1 MDNKILITSRN
12 TRLKRA
18 AVLVACV
25 TALAYA
31 ASQLTSGSGSNTLL
45 ATGNQA
51 VQASPSGSGTLAAAQ
66 NTYAAL
72 TPEQAALTKWD
83 APVSLPLVPVG
94 AALLSNGNVLVWA
107 SNLANNFNASGNT
120 ITALFDPV
128 TGTSVSRNVT
138 ETAHNMFCPGTAR
151 LSDGSLLINGG
162 YDGAQSSLYDPVAN
176 TWKAT
181 AKVTVPRGYPGS
193 TTLAD
198 GSVLTLGGAWGNVTA
213 GAKGAEVFTLAGGW
227 RQLSGVP
234 DVPDFMIDRTFKSW
248 QSNSHYNLIPTGN
261 GKVLLAAPSADMHWI
276 DTQGNGSYAP
286 AGQRGDDGT
295 AFSANTVMFEAG
307 KILKVGGS
315 SWNNNTPSSAGAYLL
330 DTNNGGVDVQKL
342 APMAYPRTFSN
353 SVVLPNGQV
362 VVVGGQTTTLEFSDS
377 NAVLAPEIFDPVTNK
392 FTVLPPMKVARNYHS
407 VAVLLPDARVMVGG
421 GGLCACVGDHAD
433 VEIMSPPYLFNADGS
448 KAVRPAITVAPDKVG
463 YGGTANVETDSVIT
477 GFAMV
482 RLGAVTHAVNNG
494 QRRVSL
500 SFTQTDATHY
510 VLNIPSNPG
519 ILVPGQWMLFAMN
532 ANGTPSLARFVTVS
546 NEGAPVL
553 PAQAAITVA
562 AGGAVN
568 ASVKASTSTGT
579 LSYSATGLPPGV
591 TINSS
596 TGAITGTPS
605 VPGKYVVTI
614 RVSNG
619 AQTVST
625 DTTLDVIG
633 TGNGSGLLAQYF
645 NNTTL
650 SGTVV
655 LQTTQAVN
663 FAWGAAAPAPGVTA
677 DNFSVRWSG
686 SLEAVS
692 SGGTKIQTVSDDAVR
707 VWVNNQLVI
716 DNWAPH
722 GPTTNTATVS
732 MVAGQRY
739 NVVVEYFEQGG
750 SATMQ
755 LQWQPAGA
763 TAFVAIPADRLYPGV
778 APSTT
783 NLAKGKVATQSST
796 YETAAA
802 GRAVDGNTNG
812 TYSGGSVNHTASTA
826 PQDWWQVDLGTL
838 SRIDLIQ
845 LWNRTDCCTDRLQ
858 NFYVLVSPADMTGR
872 TLADLLA
879 DPKVIQRKVAATS
892 VVSNIGIPVNG
903 LGRYVRVQFIGQNYL
918 HLAEVQ
924 VWGGPGV
931 YHTPTINPIGA
942 QTGLINSNF
951 NLAVS
956 ASDVDGNPLTFS
968 ATGLPAGLSIVPATG
983 VIQGSPTAAGVFD
996 ITVTA
1001 ANDGGLKASSS
1012 FQLTVQDVVPA
1023 VTSLPAPL
1031 ATAGG
1036 AVSYAPVMGAGAS
1049 SQYSWNFGDGTG
1061 DTPFSTSTAANHS
1074 YSAPGVYGV
1083 VLTVRTDDGR
1093 VASYRFLQA
1102 VTSGAATSASRATSS
1117 LALEPR
1123 SGASTRLWVVNA
1135 DNDSVSVF
1143 DTGTNARVA
1152 EINVGSAPRSIAR
1165 ANDGRMWVVN
1175 KFGSSISV
1183 ISPSTLAV
1191 VQTISL
1197 PRASQP
1203 YGIVFSPVDG
1213 SALVTLEAGGKLLKL
1228 DGTSGAQVG
1237 SLDVGM
1243 DVRHMALTAAGDKL
1257 LLSRFITRP
1266 LPGEGTANIST
1277 TNAMGDPVG
1286 ADVLVVDP
1294 RAMSLSKNVV
1304 LAHSERVDGANSGR
1318 GVPNY
1323 LGAAAISPDG
1333 QTAWV
1338 PSKQDNIKRGTLRDG
1353 NNLEFKHTVRSVS
1366 SRIDMG
1372 SLSEDLPGRVDFNL
1386 SSVASAAAF
1395 HPKGAYL
1402 FVALE
1407 TNRQVAVVDAA
1418 GKQELFRLEVGL
1430 APQGL
1435 VLSPDGL
1442 KLYVSNFMS
1451 RTVSV
1456 MDLTPLVNFGQT
1468 TLKAQATLNAIT
1480 TEKLPATVLK
1490 GKQLFYDARDP
1501 RLARD
1506 SYMSCASCHN
1516 DGGHDGRVWDL
1527 TGLGEG
1533 LRNTIALRGRAGM
1546 ANGFLH
1552 WSANFDEVQDFEGQ
1566 IRGLAGG
1573 TGLMNDADFK
1583 LGTRSQTLG
1592 DKKAG
1597 ISPDL
1602 DALAAYVAS
1611 LNSFAP
1617 SPNRN
1622 ADGSLTA
1629 AALAGKTVFK
1639 NLNCARCHGGNDF
1652 TLSGDATQLKD
1663 IGTIRASSGSR
1674 LGGTLPGLDIPTLR
1688 DVWATGPYLHDGSA
1702 ATLADAV
1709 SAHNSASLNGAVI
1722 NSTDMGNLVAYLSQI
1737 GSEEG
1742 AAPVPYA
1749 IGTIFGKTTT
1759 GTAFTDTVVAGQKL
1773 TGVIVRAGWWLDSI
1787 QGLATPANLPSH
1799 GGTGGSAVTVTWPAN
1814 EYLVRIYG
1822 KVGSTGVISVL
1833 NFVTNTGRVLG
1844 PYGTGQGQTSNTA
1857 FDYTVPTGNRVL
1869 GFTGN
1874 AGTYLNALG
1883 VIYGPL

>member
-1 MDNKILITSRN
+1 MNNKVLITGGNASR
-12 TRLKRA
+12 KR
-18 AVLVACV
+18 VVLLVACV
-25 TALAYA
+25 SALAYA
-31 ASQLTSGSGSNTLL
+31 ASQMLDT
-45 ATGNQA
+45 
-51 VQASPSGSGTLAAAQ
+51 SGSGTLLASGNTSSAPTTSGGGTLVSAQ
-66 NTYAAL
+66 NSYAAL

-83 APVSLPLVPVG
+83 APVSLPVVPVG
-94 AALLSNGNVLVWA
+94 AALLSNGKVLVWA
-107 SNLANNFNASGNT
+107 SNLTNNFNASGNT
-120 ITALFDPV
+120 MTALFDPV
-128 TGTSVSRNVT
+128 TGTSVARNVT

-151 LSDGSLLINGG
+151 LADGSLLINGG
-162 YDGAQSSLYDPVAN
+162 YDGAQSSLYDPVGN
-176 TWKAT
+176 TWKT
-181 AKVTVPRGYPGS
+181 AGKVNIPRGYPGS

-198 GSVLTLGGAWGNVTA
+198 GSVLTLGGAWGNVTSDP
-213 GAKGAEVFTLAGGW
+213 KGAEVFSVASGW
-227 RQLSGVP
+227 RTLTGVP
-234 DVPDFMIDRTFKSW
+234 DVPEFMMDRTFKSW

-261 GKVLLAAPSADMHWI
+261 GKVLLAAPSVDMYWI
-276 DTQGNGSYAP
+276 DTQGTGSYVP
-286 AGQRGDDGT
+286 AGQRGDDGL
-295 AFSANTVMFEAG
+295 AFSGNTVMFEAG

-362 VVVGGQTTTLEFSDS
+362 VVVGGQTNTLEFSDS

-407 VAVLLPDARVMVGG
+407 VAVLLPDGRVMVGG
-421 GGLCACVGDHAD
+421 GGLCACAADHAD
-433 VEIMSPPYLFNADGS
+433 AEIMSPPYLFNADGS
-448 KAVRPAITVAPDKVG
+448 KAARPAIMVSPDKVG
-463 YGGTANVETDSVIT
+463 YGSTANVETDSAIT

-482 RLGAVTHAVNNG
+482 RLGSVTHAVNNG

-510 VLNIPSNPG
+510 ALNIPSNPG

-532 ANGTPSLARFVTVS
+532 ANGTPSMARFVTVS
-546 NEGAPVL
+546 NDGAPVL

-568 ASVKASTSTGT
+568 ATVKASTTTGT
-579 LSYSATGLPPGV
+579 LTYSATGLPQGV
-591 TINSS
+591 SINSS

-619 AQTVST
+619 TQTVST
-625 DTTLDVIG
+625 DTTLDVIANG
-633 TGNGSGLLAQYF
+633 TGTGLLAQYF

-650 SGTVV
+650 SGTVA
-655 LQTTQAVN
+655 LQTTQAIN
-663 FAWGAAAPAPGVTA
+663 FAWGTAAPATGLPA

-686 SLEAVS
+686 SVEAVS
-692 SGGTKIQTVSDDAVR
+692 SGGTKIQTVSDDGVR

-716 DNWAPH
+716 DNWTAH
-722 GPTTNTATVS
+722 APTTNTATVS

-750 SATMQ
+750 GATMQ
-755 LQWQPAGA
+755 LQWQAAG
-763 TAFVAIPADRLYPGV
+763 TSAFVAIPADRLYPGA

-783 NLAKGKVATQSST
+783 NLAKGKTATQSST

-802 GRAVDGNTNG
+802 SRAVDGNTNG
-812 TYSGGSVNHTASTA
+812 TYSAGSVSHTASTA
-826 PQDWWQVDLGTL
+826 AQDWWQVDLGTL
-838 SRIDLIQ
+838 SRVDLIQ
-845 LWNRTDCCTDRLQ
+845 LWNRTDSNTDRLQ
-858 NFYVLVSPADMTGR
+858 NFYVLVSPVDMTGR

-879 DPKVIQRKVAATS
+879 DPKVIQRKVAATN

-903 LGRYVRVQFIGQNYL
+903 LGRYVRVQFIGQNFL

-931 YHTPTINPIGA
+931 YHTPTINAIGA

-968 ATGLPAGLSIVPATG
+968 ATGLPAGLSIAPSTG
-983 VIQGSPTAAGVFD
+983 VIQGSPTAAGGFNV
-996 ITVTA
+996 TVTA
-1001 ANDGGLKASSS
+1001 ANDGGLKASTS

-1031 ATAGG
+1031 VSAGG
-1036 AVSYAPVMGAGAS
+1036 SASYTPAMGTGAS
-1049 SQYSWNFGDGTG
+1049 AQYSWNFGDGTG
-1061 DTPFSTSTAANHS
+1061 DTPFSATAATNHI
-1074 YSAPGVYGV
+1074 YSAPGVYNV

-1093 VASYRFLQA
+1093 VSAYRFLQA
-1102 VTSGAATSASRATSS
+1102 VSNGAATTVSRSTSN
-1117 LALEPR
+1117 LALEAR
-1123 SGASTRLWVVNA
+1123 TGASTRLWVVNA

-1143 DTGTNARVA
+1143 DTATNARSA

-1175 KFGSSISV
+1175 KGGASISV
-1183 ISPSTLAV
+1183 ISASTLAV

-1203 YGIVFSPVDG
+1203 YGIVFSPLDG

-1228 DGTSGAQVG
+1228 DGSTGAQLA
-1237 SLDVGM
+1237 SLDVGV
-1243 DVRHMALTAAGDKL
+1243 DVRHMALTSSGDKL
-1257 LLSRFITRP
+1257 LLSRFITKP
-1266 LPGEGTANIST
+1266 LPGENTASVST
-1277 TNAMGDPVG
+1277 VNAAGSSVG

-1294 RAMSLSKNVV
+1294 RSMSLSKNVV
-1304 LAHSERVDGANSGR
+1304 LAHSERVDGSNSGR
-1318 GVPNY
+1318 GIPNY

-1338 PSKQDNIKRGTLRDG
+1338 PSKQDNVKRGTLRDG
-1353 NNLEFKHTVRSVS
+1353 NNLEFKHTVRSIS

-1372 SLSEDLPGRVDFNL
+1372 SLNEDLAGRVDFNL

-1435 VLSPDGL
+1435 LVSADGL

-1456 MDLTPLVNFGQT
+1456 IDLTPLVNFGQA
-1468 TLKAQATLNAIT
+1468 TLNAPATLNAIT
-1480 TEKLPATVLK
+1480 TEKLSATVLK

-1501 RLARD
+1501 RLTRD

-1573 TGLMNDADFK
+1573 TGLMSDADFK
-1583 LGTRSQTLG
+1583 LGTRSQSLG

-1597 ISPDL
+1597 ISADL
-1602 DALAAYVAS
+1602 DALAAYVGS
-1611 LNSFAP
+1611 LTTFAP

-1663 IGTIRASSGSR
+1663 IGTIKASSGTR
-1674 LGGTLPGLDIPTLR
+1674 LGGALPGIDIPTLR
-1688 DVWATGPYLHDGSA
+1688 DVWATGPYLHDGAA

-1709 SAHNSASLNGAVI
+1709 SAHNSASLNGGVI

-1737 GSEEG
+1737 GGEEG
-1742 AAPVPYA
+1742 AAPVPYTS
-1749 IGTIFGKTTT
+1749 GTIFGKTTT
-1759 GTAFTDTVVAGQKL
+1759 GTAFADTVVAEQKL
-1773 TGVIVRAGWWLDSI
+1773 TGVVVRAGWWLDSI
-1787 QGLATPANLPSH
+1787 QGLATPTNLPLH
-1799 GGTGGSAVTVTWPAN
+1799 GGTGGTAVTVTWPAT

-1844 PYGTGQGQTSNTA
+1844 PYGTGQGQTSTTA

-1869 GFTGN
+1869 GFAGN
-1874 AGTYLNALG
+1874 TSAYLNALG

>member
-1 MDNKILITSRN
+1 MNSKVLITQGPN
-12 TRLKRA
+12 KKRKRVA
-18 AVLVACV
+18 LVVACLS
-25 TALAYA
+25 ALAYA
-31 ASQLTSGSGSNTLL
+31 ATQVLGTTDTGSTTTSGATSSTTSSG
-45 ATGNQA
+45 
-51 VQASPSGSGTLAAAQ
+51 GTLISAAG
-66 NTYAAL
+66 NYPAL
-72 TPEQAALTKWD
+72 TPEQAARAKWD
-83 APVSLPLVPVG
+83 APVALPVVPVG
-94 AALLSNGNVLVWA
+94 AALLANGKVLVWA
-107 SNLANNFNASGNT
+107 SNLTNNFNASGNT
-120 ITALFDPV
+120 MTALFDPT
-128 TGTSVSRNVT
+128 TGTSVARNVT

-151 LSDGSLLINGG
+151 LTDGSLLINGG
-162 YDGAQSSLYDPVAN
+162 YDGAQSSLYDPVGN
-176 TWKAT
+176 TWKT
-181 AKVTVPRGYPGS
+181 AGKVNIPRGYPGS

-198 GSVLTLGGAWGNVTA
+198 GSVLTLGGAWGNVSSDP
-213 GAKGAEVFTLAGGW
+213 KGAEVFTVTGGW
-227 RQLSGVP
+227 RTLSGVP
-234 DVPDFMIDRTFKSW
+234 DVPAFMMDRTFKGW

-261 GKVLLAAPSADMHWI
+261 GKVLLAAPSVDMYWI
-276 DTQGNGSYAP
+276 DPQGNGSYAP
-286 AGQRGDDGT
+286 AGQRGDDGL
-295 AFSANTVMFEAG
+295 AFSGNTVMFEAG

-362 VVVGGQTTTLEFSDS
+362 VVVGGQTNTLEFSDS
-377 NAVLAPEIFDPVTNK
+377 NAVLAPEIFDPATNK

-407 VAVLLPDARVMVGG
+407 VAVLLPDGRVMVGG
-421 GGLCACVGDHAD
+421 GGLCACAADHAD
-433 VEIMSPPYLFNADGS
+433 AEIMSPPYLFNADGTQ
-448 KAVRPAITVAPDKVG
+448 AVRPAITAAPDKVG
-463 YGGTANVETDSVIT
+463 YGGTANVTTDSAIT

-510 VLNIPSNPG
+510 TLDIPSNPG
-519 ILVPGQWMLFAMN
+519 ILIPGQWMLFAMN
-532 ANGTPSLARFVTVS
+532 ANGTPSMARFVTVS
-546 NEGAPVL
+546 GDGAPVL
-553 PAQAAITVA
+553 PAQPAITVS

-568 ASVKASTSTGT
+568 ATVKASTTSGT
-579 LSYSATGLPPGV
+579 LTYSATGLPQGV
-591 TINSS
+591 SINSS

-625 DTTLDVIG
+625 DTTLDVIASG
-633 TGNGSGLLAQYF
+633 TGTGLLAQYF
-645 NNTTL
+645 NNTTV
-650 SGTVV
+650 SGNVAW
-655 LQTTQAVN
+655 QTTQAVN
-663 FAWGAAAPAPGVTA
+663 FAWGAGAPAAGLPA

-686 SLEAVS
+686 SIEAVS
-692 SGGTKIQTVSDDAVR
+692 SGATQIQTVSDDGVR
-707 VWVNNQLVI
+707 VWINNQLVI
-716 DNWAPH
+716 DNWTAH
-722 GPTTNTATVS
+722 APTTNTAAVN

-739 NVVVEYFEQGG
+739 AVVVEYFEQGG
-750 SATMQ
+750 GATMQ
-755 LQWQPAGA
+755 LNWQPAGA
-763 TAFVAIPADRLYPGV
+763 TAFVPVPADRLYPGV

-783 NLAKGKVATQSST
+783 NLAQGKAASQSST

-802 GRAVDGNTNG
+802 GRAVDGNLNG
-812 TYSGGSVNHTASTA
+812 TYSAGSVNHTASTA
-826 PQDWWQVDLGTL
+826 PQDWWQVDLGKL

-845 LWNRTDCCTDRLQ
+845 LWNRTDCCTDRFQ
-858 NFYVLVSPADMTGR
+858 NFYVLVSPTDMTGR
-872 TLADLLA
+872 TLASLLS
-879 DPKVIQRKVAATS
+879 DPQVIQRKVGATN

-903 LGRYVRVQFIGQNYL
+903 LGRYVRVQFIGQNFL

-931 YHTPTINPIGA
+931 YHTPTINAIGA

-956 ASDVDGNPLTFS
+956 ATDADGNPLAFS
-968 ATGLPAGLSIVPATG
+968 ATGLPAGLGISATTG
-983 VIQGSPTAAGVFD
+983 VIQGMPTAAGVFNV
-996 ITVTA
+996 TVTA
-1001 ANDGGLKASSS
+1001 ANDGGLKASTS

-1023 VTSLPAPL
+1023 VKSLPAPW
-1031 ATAGG
+1031 ASSGSS
-1036 AVSYAPVMGAGAS
+1036 VSYAPSMGSGAS
-1049 SQYSWNFGDGTG
+1049 AQYSWSYGDGTG
-1061 DTPFSTSTAANHS
+1061 DTPFSTSAASSHVF
-1074 YSAPGVYGV
+1074 SAPGVYNV

-1093 VASYRFLQA
+1093 VSTYRFLQA
-1102 VTSGAATSASRATSS
+1102 VGNAGATSVSRASS
-1117 LALEPR
+1117 TLALEPR
-1123 SGASTRLWVVNA
+1123 TGASTRLWVVNA

-1143 DTGTNARVA
+1143 DTSTQGRVA
-1152 EINVGSAPRSIAR
+1152 EINVGSAPRTIAR

-1191 VQTISL
+1191 VQTINL

-1203 YGIVFSPVDG
+1203 YGVVFSPLDG

-1228 DGTSGAQVG
+1228 DGGTGAQLG
-1237 SLDVGM
+1237 SLDIGM
-1243 DVRHMALTAAGDKL
+1243 DVRHLAITATGDRL

-1266 LPGEGTANIST
+1266 LPGEGTANVST
-1277 TNAMGDPVG
+1277 TNAAGNPVG

-1294 RAMSLSKNVV
+1294 RTLTLSKNVV
-1304 LAHSERVDGANSGR
+1304 LAHGERVDGSNSGR
-1318 GVPNY
+1318 GIPNY

-1338 PSKQDNIKRGTLRDG
+1338 PSKQDNVKRGTLRDG

-1366 SRIDMG
+1366 SRIDLA
-1372 SLSEDLPGRVDFNL
+1372 SLSEDLAGRVDFNL

-1395 HPKGAYL
+1395 HPKGSYL

-1435 VLSPDGL
+1435 VVSADGL
-1442 KLYVSNFMS
+1442 KLYVSNFMA

-1456 MDLTPLVNFGQT
+1456 IDLTPLVNFGQT
-1468 TLKAQATLNAIT
+1468 SVSAAATWNTIT
-1480 TEKLPATVLK
+1480 TEKLSATVLK

-1533 LRNTIALRGRAGM
+1533 LRNTITLRGRGGM
-1546 ANGFLH
+1546 GNGFLH

-1573 TGLMNDADFK
+1573 TGLMSDADFK
-1583 LGTRSQTLG
+1583 LGTRSQSLG

-1597 ISPDL
+1597 VSADL

-1611 LNSFAP
+1611 LNAFAP

-1629 AALAGKTVFK
+1629 AALAGKAVFK
-1639 NLNCARCHGGNDF
+1639 SLNCARCHGGNDF
-1652 TLSGDATQLKD
+1652 TLSGDASQLKD
-1663 IGTIRASSGSR
+1663 IGTIKASSGTR
-1674 LGGTLPGLDIPTLR
+1674 LGGTLPGIDVPTLR
-1688 DVWATGPYLHDGSA
+1688 DVWTTGPYLHDGSA

-1722 NSTDMGNLVAYLSQI
+1722 NSTDMSNLVAYLSQI

-1742 AAPVPYA
+1742 AAPTPYTV
-1749 IGTIFGKTTT
+1749 GTIFGSTTASA
-1759 GTAFTDTVVAGQKL
+1759 AFADPVVAGQKL

-1787 QGLATPANLPSH
+1787 QGLASPSNLPSH
-1799 GGTGGSAVTVTWPAN
+1799 GGTGGNAVTVTWPAT

-1822 KVGSTGVISVL
+1822 KVGSGGVISVL

-1844 PYGTGQGQTSNTA
+1844 PYGTGQGQTSTTA
-1857 FDYTVPTGNRVL
+1857 FDYTVPAGNRVV
-1869 GFTGN
+1869 GF
-1874 AGTYLNALG
+1874 AGKAGAYLNALG
-1883 VIYGPL
+1883 VIYAPL